1 MRDQLNIQITFPVP
15 ATAPSWTA
23 GTSSRPFPPAKPAP
37 RRQAPRPR
45 SVPRPRPLPKPG
57 GNR

>member
-1 MRDQLNIQITFPVP
+1 MRDQLNVQITFALPPVTSR
-15 ATAPSWTA
+15 AAAPH
-23 GTSSRPFPPAKPAP
+23 SRPFPQAKPAP